1 MNVDE
6 IIAKVRDLRNAQ
18 KTYSGTEEDEV
29 KMKALE
35 KELDE
40 AIEEYFKIGP
50 LDQDTPK
57 YVSLDQN
64 PPDIK
69 NGRYTSF
76 GSKIGTTFV
85 QVLECREVYFKTVC
99 KDGRVMTVTYTGPA
113 ADALLKYFTE
123 RDKETEVID
132 LDEIHEFLSRDIR
145 GTNIPAK
152 YSLYESG
159 YKTIEDIY
167 NASRVELLRVRLF
180 GKRSLARTY
189 ELFEREG
196 LEWPWQGGKK

>member
-40 AIEEYFKIGP
+40 AIEWYYITGP
-50 LDQDTPK
+50 LDPDTPK

-85 QVLECREVYFKTVC
+85 QVLDCREVYFKTVC
-99 KDGRVMTVTYTGPA
+99 KDGRVMTVTYTGTA
-113 ADALLKYFTE
+113 ADALLKYFKE
-123 RDKETEVID
+123 RDEETEVIN

-167 NASRVELLRVRLF
+167 NAPRIELLLVRNF

-189 ELFEREG
+189 ELFEKQG
-196 LEWPWQGGKK
+196 LEWPQKGGKQ

>member
-18 KTYSGTEEDEV
+18 KTYSGTDEDEV

-35 KELDE
+35 QELDE

-50 LDQDTPK
+50 LDPDTPK

-69 NGRYTSF
+69 NGRYTAF

-85 QVLECREVYFKTVC
+85 QVLDCREVYFKTVC

-113 ADALLKYFTE
+113 ADALLKYFTARDEETKMLDIE
-123 RDKETEVID
+123 RTN
-132 LDEIHEFLSRDIR
+132 EFLSRDIEPEKIGR
-145 GTNIPAK
+145 AGSLIAAGYRTYGSIYYEPMISLLKTPNI
-152 YSLYESG
+152 G
-159 YKTIEDIY
+159 RKTIK
-167 NASRVELLRVRLF
+167 ELEQVF
-180 GKRSLARTY
+180 K
-189 ELFEREG
+189 ENG
-196 LEWPWQGGKK
+196 LEWPQKGGKK